1 MYMKTGDNEL
11 AARAAEGDAAAFQIL
26 LERHYDSVFR
36 IAFRFSGLREDAEDI
51 AQDVCSSLVIKLRSF
66 KGDAKFTTW
75 LYRVVVNAVRD
86 MQRKQ
91 ATSGRVNRDYS
102 ELQELARGEEA
113 EAAKETA
120 WLYGALDSVGGD
132 LRETAVLV
140 LAEGMN
146 HAEAAEILDVKEST
160 VSWRMHELRKKLK
173 EIAEAEEAE
182 S

>member
-26 LERHYDSVFR
+26 LERHYDSVYR

-51 AQDVCSSLVIKLRSF
+51 AQDVCASLVLKLRSF

-91 ATSGRVNRDYS
+91 VIVGRVNRDYS
-102 ELQELARGEEA
+102 ELQDLARGEEA
-113 EAAKETA
+113 ETAKEIA
-120 WLYGALDSVGGD
+120 WLYGALDAVGED

-146 HAEAAEILDVKEST
+146 HAEAADILDIKEST

-173 EIAEAEEAE
+173 ALVEAEL
-182 S
+182 

>member
-11 AARAAEGDAAAFQIL
+11 AVRAAEGDAAAFQIL
-26 LERHYDSVFR
+26 LERHYDSVYR

-51 AQDVCSSLVIKLRSF
+51 AQDVCASLAVKLRSF

-91 ATSGRVNRDYS
+91 ASVGRVNRDYG
-102 ELQELARGEEA
+102 ELQELARGEEQ

-120 WLYGALDSVGGD
+120 WLYGALDAVGED
-132 LRETAVLV
+132 LQETAILV

-146 HAEAAEILDVKEST
+146 HAEAAEILGIKEST

-173 EIAEAEEAE
+173 AMAEAEL
-182 S
+182 

>member
-1 MYMKTGDNEL
+1 MKTGDNEL
-11 AARAAEGDAAAFQIL
+11 AARAAKGDAAAFQIL

-51 AQDVCSSLVIKLRSF
+51 AQDVCASLVLKLRSF

-91 ATSGRVNRDYS
+91 TTDGRVNHDYS

-113 EAAKETA
+113 ETAKEIA
-120 WLYGALDSVGGD
+120 WLYGALNTVGED

-146 HAEAAEILDVKEST
+146 HAEAAEILDIKEST

-173 EIAEAEEAE
+173 AMAEAEL
-182 S
+182 

>member
-11 AARAAEGDAAAFQIL
+11 AARAAGGDATAFQVL
-26 LERHYDSVFR
+26 LERHYDTVYR
-36 IAFRFSGLREDAEDI
+36 IAFRFSGQREDAEDI
-51 AQDVCSSLVIKLRSF
+51 AQEVCASLVLKLRSF

-91 ATSGRVNRDYS
+91 STAGRINRDYS
-102 ELQELARGEEA
+102 ELQELVRGEEA
-113 EAAKETA
+113 ETAKETA
-120 WLYGALDSVGGD
+120 WLYGALDEVGED
-132 LRETAVLV
+132 LRETAILV

-146 HAEAAEILDVKEST
+146 HAEAAEILAIKEST

-173 EIAEAEEAE
+173 VMAEAE